1 MLSNWEMDQAS
12 GQVRQIA
19 TEMTRAMQELD
30 QPSTWSGEDAD
41 RFMNQWNDLVYSRLV
56 AAANKLDGLS
66 FTELTDVWN
75 G

>member
-1 MLSNWEMDQAS
+1 MLSNWEMEQAS

-19 TEMTRAMQELD
+19 MDMTRAMQELD
-30 QPSTWSGEDAD
+30 QPTTWSGDDAD
-41 RFMNQWNDLVYSRLV
+41 RFMHQWNDLVYSRLI

-66 FTELTDVWN
+66 FTELTDAWN

>member
-1 MLSNWEMDQAS
+1 MLSNWQMEQAS
-12 GQVRQIA
+12 AQVRQIA
-19 TEMTRAMQELD
+19 MEMTRAMQELD

-66 FTELTDVWN
+66 FTELKDVWN